1 MSELNELK
9 CVRCNEM
16 LTFQNSHKLVF
27 DDFALIR
34 PSIYL
39 DLYVCVRCGHIELFD
54 HDVAR
59 DERSTEV

>member
-1 MSELNELK
+1 VSEAPVLK
-9 CVRCNEM
+9 CVRCGE
-16 LTFQNSHKLVF
+16 LISFQGSHKLVF

-39 DLYVCVRCGHIELFD
+39 DLYVCVSCGHIEMFD

-59 DERSTEV
+59 DQRSKDL